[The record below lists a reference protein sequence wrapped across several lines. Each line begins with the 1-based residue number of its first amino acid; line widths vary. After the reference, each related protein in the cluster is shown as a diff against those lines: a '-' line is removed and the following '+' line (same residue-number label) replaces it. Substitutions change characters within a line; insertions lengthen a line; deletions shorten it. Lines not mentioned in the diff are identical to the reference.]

1 MAGPFEEARD
11 RVADYRPAAM
21 PDVHRPGRVGADEL
35 DHRLA
40 PAGGVAVAESL
51 LFPEERTQLPEEEP
65 LRDPQVQETRS
76 RDLHLLE
83 RAVGI
88 LDAIDDGLRERP
100 RIGLRGPGRA
110 GVLLLQHHRRVAS
123 EVAVSG
129 ILGRV
134 ELNRCALRRQES
146 VLRAPVEG
154 ALEDLRDLGLHHE
167 DTGSP

>member
-40 PAGGVAVAESL
+40 PTRRVGVAESFL
-51 LFPEERTQLPEEEP
+51 LPPHRSQLAKEESLGDDQI
-65 LRDPQVQETRS
+65 QESRS
-76 RDLHLLE
+76 GDLHLLQ
-83 RAVGI
+83 RPIGI
-88 LDAIDDGLRERP
+88 FDPIDDGLRERP
-100 RIGLRGPGRA
+100 RIGLRGPGRP

-134 ELNRCALRRQES
+134 ELNRGALRRQES